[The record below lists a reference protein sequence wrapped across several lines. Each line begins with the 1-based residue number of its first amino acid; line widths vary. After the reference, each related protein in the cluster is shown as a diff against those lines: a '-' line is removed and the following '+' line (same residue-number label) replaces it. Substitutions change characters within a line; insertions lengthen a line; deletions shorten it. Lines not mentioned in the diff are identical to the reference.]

1 MKLCLVCNFKFE
13 DEQELCPK
21 DYSKLV
27 PLGKDPLIGKVIQD
41 RYRIDSMIAKGSMGV
56 VYKATQELIG
66 REVAVKVLHGYLID
80 DEESTKR
87 FHKEAKAASRLNH
100 PNITTL
106 YDYGVLGRGQPYIVM
121 DLLRGCSLSDVL
133 KQRDYL
139 PLDEALIIFRQVC
152 DALGEAHKRGVVHRD
167 IKPENIMLEYTD
179 KGVNVKVVDFGIAKF
194 LQEQDD
200 TIGKITK
207 TGTVCGSP
215 TYMSPEQCDD
225 NKIDHRSDLYSLGI
239 VLYETITGRVPFSNK
254 DIYAVMTMHVR
265 DVPAPLRQMRPDLD
279 FPAYLQAVVDRAL
292 AKSPDDRYQS
302 AAELFEALQGKP
314 GSKGSG
320 ETAAVA
326 SGRSAEVP
334 GKITEAEVNN
344 VVARALQK
352 RMQQSQSMEAYDPT
366 AALTAVDAIPTID
379 PEMVRKKV
387 QAVTQELLARRSQQV
402 DTLKGGKSGAHRKIS
417 TVSFLTR
424 IMAFVQQVFPLILTI
439 CLAIALFIVVGNK
452 AMFNN
457 QQLNGPVNAVKN
469 AISPAGAIDVDDL
482 IAQGKYDQAR
492 AVLEKRKKDGKLDD
506 DDLSTLNSVYTRLAK
521 KEIKA
526 KHYKAAMA
534 LLDQVSGSDR
544 DDDEYKAMVKKYK
557 RLASGK

>member
-1 MKLCLVCNFKFE
+1 MKLCLVCNFQFE

-27 PLGKDPLIGKVIQD
+27 PLGKDQLIGKVIQD
-41 RYRIDSMIAKGSMGV
+41 RYRIENVIAKGSMGV

-66 REVAVKVLHGYLID
+66 REVAVKVLHGYLVD
-80 DEESTKR
+80 DEESIKR

-121 DLLRGCSLSDVL
+121 DLLRGQSLAETL

-139 PLDEALIIFRQVC
+139 PLDEALVIFKQVC

-225 NKIDHRSDLYSLGI
+225 NKVDHRSDLYSLAV

-254 DIYAVMTMHVR
+254 DIYSVMTMHVK
-265 DVPAPLRQMRPDLD
+265 DLPPPLKQMRPDLD
-279 FPAYLQAVVDRAL
+279 FPGYLQAVLDVGL
-292 AKSPDDRYQS
+292 AKQPDDRYQTAQEFS
-302 AAELFEALQGKP
+302 DALQGKP
-314 GSKGSG
+314 VS
-320 ETAAVA
+320 AAAKTGGNSAEMV
-326 SGRSAEVP
+326 RSAAGTASTVTESEVSS
-334 GKITEAEVNN
+334 

-352 RMQQSQSMEAYDPT
+352 KKLSQSQNAEEYFTNPSDGDGTPQIDQEA
-366 AALTAVDAIPTID
+366 
-379 PEMVRKKV
+379 VRKKV
-387 QAVTQELLARRSQQV
+387 QAATQELLSRRSQQ
-402 DTLKGGKSGAHRKIS
+402 TEAHKRNIRPPDIS
-417 TVSFLTR
+417 IFSRIISFC
-424 IMAFVQQVFPLILTI
+424 QQLFPLTLTV
-439 CLAIALFIVVGNK
+439 CLAIAFFVVVSNKGGLASFIGGNASK
-452 AMFNN
+452 LGLPGSA
-457 QQLNGPVNAVKN
+457 A
-469 AISPAGAIDVDDL
+469 ADVDDL
-482 IAQGKYDQAR
+482 IAQTKYDQAR
-492 AVLEKRKKDGKLDD
+492 TILEKRKRDGKLDED
-506 DDLSTLNSVYTRLAK
+506 GQGTLNSVYTRLAK
-521 KEIKA
+521 KEAKA
-526 KHYKAAMA
+526 KHYKAAIT
-534 LLDQVSGSDR
+534 LLDQVVGEDR
-544 DDDEYKAMVKKYK
+544 DGDEFKSILKKYK
-557 RLASGK
+557 KAAGAK